1 MITIML
7 SQRLAEK
14 GWTQADLA
22 RKTGI
27 RKATINEMYHNLVER
42 IDLEQ
47 VCTICEVLE
56 IDVCDLLTAHYD
68 VIIRAE
74 QLARRKASHYLN
86 RSSQERVPG
95 APRGYRHQSF

>member
-27 RKATINEMYHNLVER
+27 RKATINEMYNNLAER
-42 IDLEQ
+42 VSLEQ
-47 VCTICEVLE
+47 VFEICFALDC
-56 IDVCDLLTAHYD
+56 DVCDLLTCHYD
-68 VIIRAE
+68 MIAQAE
-74 QLARRKASHYLN
+74 RLARRKASHYLN
-86 RSSQERVPG
+86 RTSQERVPG
-95 APRGYRHQSF
+95 APRGYGRTRY

>member
-27 RKATINEMYHNLVER
+27 RKATINELYNNIAGRVS
-42 IDLEQ
+42 LEQ
-47 VCTICEVLE
+47 VYEICIALDC
-56 IDVCDLLTAHYD
+56 DVCDILTCHYD
-68 VIIRAE
+68 LIAQAE
-74 QLARRKASHYLN
+74 RLARRKASHYLRN
-86 RSSQERVPG
+86 DTQRVPG
-95 APRGYRHQSF
+95 APRGYAQNRY